1 MIPIPDNLEYAVD
14 PDFWGLSLNL
24 EDEEQHVPKTINTYI
39 AWLQEC
45 YDLHDCEGEDLWNT
59 FWEDFEGFTL
69 DLFKVATRPAVRG
82 LRDYLPSAGALSYA
96 HVLYECLHEET
107 QADWTEEALE
117 NKAKVIKKW
126 EDLRAKI

>member
-1 MIPIPDNLEYAVD
+1 MIPILDNLEYAVD
-14 PDFWGLSLNL
+14 PDFWGLSFNP

-45 YDLHDCEGEDLWNT
+45 YDLHDREGEDLWET
-59 FWEDFEGFTL
+59 FREDFEGFTL

-82 LRDYLPSAGALSYA
+82 LRDYLVRHGVWVKPSAGALSYA

-107 QADWTEEALE
+107 RADWTEEALE
-117 NKAKVIKKW
+117 
-126 EDLRAKI
+126 